1 MKILSY
7 TIKKGGKSM
16 KIKSYDIKLKEYEQY
31 LSSLPFICTEKIES
45 EKTVFVMVDI
55 INGFIRE
62 GVLHDKEIE
71 NIITPVK
78 AFLEYCKRK
87 NIKSIAFSDCH
98 SEDSCEFATFPLHC
112 IKGNSECK
120 IVDELTQIGGFE
132 IIEKNSVNG
141 FHASGFRKFIENN
154 MDKSCYIVCGDCT
167 DICVLNFCLS
177 LKTFFN
183 EINKSAEILVPLSMT
198 ETFHTEKHNR
208 SFANISALSV
218 METNGIKLI
227 GGIEIN
233 E

>member
-7 TIKKGGKSM
+7 TIKKGGKSI

-98 SEDSCEFATFPLHC
+98 SEDSCEFATFPPHC
-112 IKGNSECK
+112 IKGSNECK
-120 IVDELTQIGGFE
+120 IVGDLSKIGGFE

-141 FHASGFRKFIENN
+141 FHASGFRKFLENN
-154 MDKSCYIVCGDCT
+154 MNKSCYIVCGDCT

-183 EINKSAEILVPLSMT
+183 EINKSAEILVPINMT
-198 ETFHTEKHNR
+198 ETFHAEKHDR

-218 METNGIKLI
+218 METNGIKLV

>member
-1 MKILSY
+1 
-7 TIKKGGKSM
+7 M

-98 SEDSCEFATFPLHC
+98 SEDSCEFATFPPHC
-112 IKGNSECK
+112 IKGSNECK
-120 IVDELTQIGGFE
+120 IVGDLSKIGGFE

-141 FHASGFRKFIENN
+141 FHASGFRKFLENN
-154 MDKSCYIVCGDCT
+154 MNKSCYIVCGDCT
-167 DICVLNFCLS
+167 DTVSYTHLTLP
-177 LKTFFN
+177 T
-183 EINKSAEILVPLSMT
+183 T
-198 ETFHTEKHNR
+198 
-208 SFANISALSV
+208 
-218 METNGIKLI
+218 
-227 GGIEIN
+227 
-233 E
+233 